1 MPFPNEHA
9 ARVASPDNFVRIVQL
24 EKLPN
29 GIRILGGPLKS
40 DPEGSGKPQSYRFPR
55 TKFTPSEARTW
66 LNEHDIKVKLF
77 EKATGETKSLYENY
91 APEFIGNLTKD
102 TADINMFEQIAEG
115 SGQAFADEMDMLNK
129 FGVKVINVNI
139 SGPGG
144 SVMEGFPI
152 FWAIRNSE
160 AEVRVNI
167 VGVAAS
173 MAGIIAMAGH
183 TVTMVDYGKLMLH
196 NPTGSSN
203 PDDKEKE
210 AIKSLRDSL
219 IVILKNRT
227 GKSKKELSA
236 IMDAETWLSP
246 AEALEGGFIDEIV
259 STKHL
264 EKKKKRQAVAEI
276 TNILQS
282 ITNTSKTEKMKELC
296 KYLNLSEDA
305 SEQAILEAVRKI
317 NDKLTESEG
326 SLETRDTELSDANKK
341 IEAHETTITAF
352 EDKQTEMT
360 EALVNETVDKAK
372 EDGVI
377 QEDKVEEI
385 KDHYKNDI
393 TGLKLILGNLR
404 TPAEIITDKL
414 KAEGGST
421 EVPEDRKDWG
431 FRKWEQEDSV
441 GLDKIRNENVKLY
454 NKMYKAEYDV
464 ELETA

>member
-1 MPFPNEHA
+1 
-9 ARVASPDNFVRIVQL
+9 
-24 EKLPN
+24 
-29 GIRILGGPLKS
+29 
-40 DPEGSGKPQSYRFPR
+40 
-55 TKFTPSEARTW
+55 
-66 LNEHDIKVKLF
+66 
-77 EKATGETKSLYENY
+77 
-91 APEFIGNLTKD
+91 
-102 TADINMFEQIAEG
+102 
-115 SGQAFADEMDMLNK
+115 
-129 FGVKVINVNI
+129 
-139 SGPGG
+139 
-144 SVMEGFPI
+144 
-152 FWAIRNSE
+152 
-160 AEVRVNI
+160 
-167 VGVAAS
+167 
-173 MAGIIAMAGH
+173 
-183 TVTMVDYGKLMLH
+183 
-196 NPTGSSN
+196 
-203 PDDKEKE
+203 
-210 AIKSLRDSL
+210 
-219 IVILKNRT
+219 
-227 GKSKKELSA
+227 
-236 IMDAETWLSP
+236 
-246 AEALEGGFIDEIV
+246 
-259 STKHL
+259 
-264 EKKKKRQAVAEI
+264 
-276 TNILQS
+276 
-282 ITNTSKTEKMKELC
+282 MKELC